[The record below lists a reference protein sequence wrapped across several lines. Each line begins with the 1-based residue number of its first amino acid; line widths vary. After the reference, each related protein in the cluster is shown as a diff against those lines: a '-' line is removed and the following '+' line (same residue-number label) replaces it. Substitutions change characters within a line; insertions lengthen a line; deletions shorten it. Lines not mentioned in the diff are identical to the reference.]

1 MDFFSS
7 QQDHTT
13 VISREKPQL
22 EDKPLLG
29 EASTSVESPVDDS
42 GESCMNVEI
51 VVRNV
56 KGRMLEERL

>member
-1 MDFFSS
+1 M
-7 QQDHTT
+7 
-13 VISREKPQL
+13 PQL

-42 GESCMNVEI
+42 GESCMNVNI

-56 KGRMLEERL
+56 KGRMLKERLSRNNPALHRHS

>member
-1 MDFFSS
+1 M
-7 QQDHTT
+7 
-13 VISREKPQL
+13 ISREMPQL

-42 GESCMNVEI
+42 GESCMNVNI

>member
-1 MDFFSS
+1 M
-7 QQDHTT
+7 
-13 VISREKPQL
+13 PQS

-29 EASTSVESPVDDS
+29 EASTSVESPADDS
-42 GESCMNVEI
+42 GESCMNINI